1 MSGGCTTLKSLM
13 FRRHARTRRVSS
25 YDPTGGNRDFWT
37 IPVGAT
43 ATLADISGAGCI
55 THIWCTI
62 NCPEDR
68 YYLRHLVLRM
78 YWDDEVHPSVECPIG
93 DFFNVGHGIARS
105 HASLPLTT
113 VAPASEERKLG
124 GNMAMNCYWQMPFA
138 TRARITVTN
147 EGTAE
152 VRSLYFYVD
161 YEEYD
166 SLPEDA
172 LRFHAQWRRENP
184 TRGVRGDLVAQGIN
198 YWHLQDSSTG
208 QDARNVDGAE
218 NYVIL
223 EVEGAG
229 HYVGCN
235 LSVDNIDPTPD
246 GLTWW
251 GEGDDMIFIDGEAL
265 PSMVG
270 TGSEDYFCHAWG
282 MHPHGYPYAGTSL
295 AEHDPDRP
303 GRRKCTSYRFHIND
317 PIIFTRSLRVTI
329 EHGHANLQSNDYSS
343 TAYWYQTEPHRPFPP
358 LPDAVAR
365 RPRPDLR

>member
-1 MSGGCTTLKSLM
+1 MSLGCTTLKSLT
-13 FRRHARTRRVSS
+13 RRRNARTRRRSS
-25 YDPTGGNRDFWT
+25 YDTTGGNRDAWP
-37 IPVGAT
+37 IAVGET
-43 ATLADISGAGCI
+43 ATLADIEGAGCI
-55 THIWCTI
+55 THIWFTI
-62 NCPEDR
+62 ASQDR

-78 YWDDEVHPSVECPIG
+78 YWDGEETPSVECPVG

-105 HASLPLTT
+105 NAALPLAT
-113 VAPASEERKLG
+113 VCPEEQEKKLG
-124 GNMAMNCYWQMPFA
+124 GNMAMNCYFQMPFA
-138 TRARITVTN
+138 SGARITVTN
-147 EGTAE
+147 EGTE
-152 VRSLYFYVD
+152 PVGSFYFYID
-161 YEEYD
+161 YEELD

-184 TRGVRGDLVAQGIN
+184 TRGAKGELAAQGVN
-198 YWHLQDSSTG
+198 YWSLM
-208 QDARNVDGAE
+208 AEPNVDGSG

-223 EVEGAG
+223 EATGAG

-235 LSVDNIDPTPD
+235 VSVDNIDPTPD

-282 MHPHGYPYAGTSL
+282 MHAKGYPYTGTSL
-295 AEHDPDRP
+295 HEHDPDNP
-303 GRRKCTSYRFHIND
+303 GRHKCTSYRFHIED
-317 PIIFTRSLRVTI
+317 PVHFTKSLKVTI
-329 EHGHANLQSNDYSS
+329 EHGHANLQNNDYSS
-343 TAYWYQTEPHRPFPP
+343 TAYWYQTEPHAPFPP